1 MYRKLVIVTF
11 MQYFWKF
18 KMQITFSKNNNV
30 FRKYFFGT
38 VIFLEGIP
46 LIYFMDSAR
55 CSIKK
60 GRVRQDAAK

>member
-1 MYRKLVIVTF
+1 
-11 MQYFWKF
+11 
-18 KMQITFSKNNNV
+18 MQITFSKNNNV

-60 GRVRQDAAK
+60 GRVRQDAAE